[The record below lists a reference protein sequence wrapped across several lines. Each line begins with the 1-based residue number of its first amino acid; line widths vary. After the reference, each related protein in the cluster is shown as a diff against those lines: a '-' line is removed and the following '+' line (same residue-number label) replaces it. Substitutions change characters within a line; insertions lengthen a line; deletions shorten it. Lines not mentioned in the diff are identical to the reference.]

1 LQSYEKI
8 LELDSEHVMAYYNM
22 GNIFLELKLM
32 DKAEWAYQK
41 TLAIN
46 PFYVFGSI
54 GLARLH
60 VFSGEPDKAIEV
72 LRDTL
77 EWYGGDQE
85 VSLYLGLAYA
95 FKNDTQKAIEE
106 FKKSLKWDST
116 FPPAHYYI
124 GIQYQSWNPGL
135 AKKHLQKFLQL
146 VPLRPGYE
154 NFRPGAEKILNKL

>member
-1 LQSYEKI
+1 M
-8 LELDSEHVMAYYNM
+8 MAYYNM
-22 GNIFLELKLM
+22 ANIFLELKLM
-32 DKAEWAYQK
+32 DKAESAYQK

-46 PFYVFGSI
+46 QFYVFGSI

-60 VFSGEPDKAIEV
+60 VFSGQPDKAIEV
-72 LRDTL
+72 LRYTL
-77 EWYGGDQE
+77 EWYDGDQE

-95 FKNDTQKAIEE
+95 FKKDTQKAIEE
-106 FKKSLKWDST
+106 FKKSLKWDPN
-116 FPPAHYYI
+116 FPPAHYYM

-154 NFRPGAEKILNKL
+154 NLRPGAEKILNKL